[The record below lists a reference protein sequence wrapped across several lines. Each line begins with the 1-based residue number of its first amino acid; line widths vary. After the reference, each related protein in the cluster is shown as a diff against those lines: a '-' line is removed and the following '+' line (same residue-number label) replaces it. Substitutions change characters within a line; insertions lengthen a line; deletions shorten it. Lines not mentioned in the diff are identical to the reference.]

1 MRKKWFLS
9 HNIMVNR
16 LRCIVNTFKFFF
28 MLKNLRH
35 ICTMN
40 YDHIY
45 PHISLNNMTP
55 HNFMI

>member
-1 MRKKWFLS
+1 
-9 HNIMVNR
+9 
-16 LRCIVNTFKFFF
+16 